1 MRGHYRPRVPTPPKQ
16 QGAVRGGE
24 FARRGC
30 PDSRRVHSHRISVY
44 VITSNVGIP
53 RRDQVVEAGVSTDDV
68 VDDNVQDQPF
78 RPAATDADVDNGS
91 CSMMFD
97 WVKSPAVLMLY
108 Q

>member
-1 MRGHYRPRVPTPPKQ
+1 MRGHYRPRVPTPRNNKVQ
-16 QGAVRGGE
+16 YEEAN
-24 FARRGC
+24 
-30 PDSRRVHSHRISVY
+30 SHDADAPTIDASTRTAFLY
-44 VITSNVGIP
+44 VITSNVGIL
-53 RRDQVVEAGVSTDDV
+53 RRDQAVEAGVSTDDV
-68 VDDNVQDQPF
+68 VDDNVQDEPF